1 MKILNQTISRV
12 VILFSIL
19 AVGLLSAQTVTAKSS
34 KVVVNGTSPMHDWD
48 MTSTSVTFNG
58 TVSGNTPVS
67 YTHLD
72 VYKRQDILSYL
83 F

>member
-34 KVVVNGTSPMHDWD
+34 KVVVKDE
-48 MTSTSVTFNG
+48 
-58 TVSGNTPVS
+58 
-67 YTHLD
+67 LD
-72 VYKRQDILSYL
+72 L
-83 F
+83 FFCFQNN